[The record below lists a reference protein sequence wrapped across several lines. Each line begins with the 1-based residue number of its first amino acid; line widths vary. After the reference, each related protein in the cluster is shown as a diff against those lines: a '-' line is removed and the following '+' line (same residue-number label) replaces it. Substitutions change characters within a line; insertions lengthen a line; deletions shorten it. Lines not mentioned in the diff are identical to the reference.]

1 MPPKEE
7 AAAVKVA
14 TKTKE
19 ERIAT
24 VSGSLKTYK
33 DHLTRNLNTL
43 KTILKGSQD

>member
-7 AAAVKVA
+7 AAAAGKVT

-24 VSGSLKTYK
+24 VSGSLLGTIQ
-33 DHLTRNLNTL
+33 NLC
-43 KTILKGSQD
+43 